1 MRRHRPQ
8 GRWRETHNPVVKPI
22 HPITCR
28 RAVWI
33 IGAAVITASA
43 SGYFMGLRQ
52 TGSQLNPTRTI
63 SLAVPDAARLA
74 VLETEAVPVATSYRE
89 QDRLR
94 DGPNAAWENRLD
106 KLVQPV
112 TDLAA
117 LTNVTEAE
125 RALALR
131 ERTARRAFDG
141 APPVVPHPIAQDSAA
156 ACLACHGP
164 GLVIKD
170 KVASKMSHALHVSC
184 TQCHVP
190 SVGPR
195 IPVQETALSKPLTE
209 NQFAGLTAP
218 LQGQRAWPQAPPTI
232 PHSTLM
238 RSDCLSCHG
247 PQGLFGLRT
256 PHPDRQSCLQ
266 CHVPN
271 AELDQHHFSASVNAI
286 GGEQSVNAAA
296 VTARKT
302 E

>member
-8 GRWRETHNPVVKPI
+8 DRGRETHDPVVKPI
-22 HPITCR
+22 HPLTYR
-28 RAVWI
+28 RAAWI
-33 IGAAVITASA
+33 IGAVVITASA

-63 SLAVPDAARLA
+63 SLAVPDAARRA
-74 VLETEAVPVATSYRE
+74 ALETGAVPVATSYRE

-117 LTNVTEAE
+117 LTNVTEAG
-125 RALALR
+125 RALARR

-141 APPVVPHPIAQDSAA
+141 APPVVPHPIAQDSSF

-170 KVASKMSHALHVSC
+170 KIASKMSHAPYASC

-190 SVGPR
+190 AAGLELPIQVA
-195 IPVQETALSKPLTE
+195 ALREPLTTNE
-209 NQFAGLTAP
+209 FVSLASPQRGS
-218 LQGQRAWPQAPPTI
+218 RAWPQAPPTV
-232 PHSTLM
+232 PHRTHM
-238 RSDCLSCHG
+238 REDCLSCHG
-247 PQGLFGLRT
+247 PQGWFGLRT

-271 AELDQHHFSASVNAI
+271 AELDQHPFVTSLPAV
-286 GGEQSVNAAA
+286 GGEASAKTTP
-296 VTARKT
+296 VTARQT

>member
-1 MRRHRPQ
+1 MRRHRSQ
-8 GRWRETHNPVVKPI
+8 GEWRAIRDPVVKPNQ
-22 HPITCR
+22 PITHR

-33 IGAAVITASA
+33 LGAVIITASA

-63 SLAVPDAARLA
+63 SLVVPDAARLA
-74 VLETEAVPVATSYRE
+74 VRESGTVPVATSYRE

-106 KLVQPV
+106 KLVPPV
-112 TDLAA
+112 RDLLA

-131 ERTARRAFDG
+131 QRAARRAYDG
-141 APPVVPHPIAQDSAA
+141 APPVVPHPIVQQSAA

-164 GLVIKD
+164 GLAIKD
-170 KVASKMSHALHVSC
+170 RVASKMSHALHASC

-190 SVGPR
+190 SVGPG
-195 IPVQETALSKPLTE
+195 IPVEASALGEPITDNE
-209 NQFAGLTAP
+209 FVGLTAP
-218 LQGQRAWPQAPPTI
+218 SKGQRAWAQAPPTV
-232 PHSTLM
+232 PHSTWM
-238 RSDCLSCHG
+238 RSDCMSCHG

-271 AELDQHHFSASVNAI
+271 AELEQRPFAASNL
-286 GGEQSVNAAA
+286 
-296 VTARKT
+296 
-302 E
+302 